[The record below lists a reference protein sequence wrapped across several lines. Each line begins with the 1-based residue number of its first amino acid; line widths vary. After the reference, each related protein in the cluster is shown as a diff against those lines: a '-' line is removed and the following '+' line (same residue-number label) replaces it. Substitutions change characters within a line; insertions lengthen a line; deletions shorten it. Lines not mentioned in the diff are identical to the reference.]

1 MTDARS
7 ESSVTKGSAESI
19 ANQTESV
26 VATKSVKMVDAE
38 KFADPIATVLTS
50 SGVLLET
57 VSQLTDALPTPNVV
71 KTKFADQV
79 REGTTLVEILVRTS
93 SVVEMPS
100 ASPTSTAPSAS
111 V

>member
-7 ESSVTKGSAESI
+7 ESSVTRDSAESI
-19 ANQTESV
+19 ANQTENV
-26 VATKSVKMVDAE
+26 VAMKSAKMVDAE
-38 KFADPIATVLTS
+38 KFAGPTVTVPTS
-50 SGVLLET
+50 SVALLET
-57 VSQLTDALPTPNVV
+57 VSQLTDALPTLNAVR
-71 KTKFADQV
+71 TKFVDQV
-79 REGTTLVEILVRTS
+79 TEDMTLVEILVRTF

>member
-7 ESSVTKGSAESI
+7 ESSVTRDSAESI
-19 ANQTESV
+19 ASQTESV

-38 KFADPIATVLTS
+38 KFADPTATVPTS
-50 SGVLLET
+50 SDALLET
-57 VSQLTDALPTPNVV
+57 ASQLTDALPTPNVA

-93 SVVEMPS
+93 SVVGMPS
-100 ASPTSTAPSAS
+100 ASPTSTVPSAS